1 MIATQSKTFRIL
13 LLLLATH
20 LLMPLAFAWGATV
33 TWRIVIT
40 PKDSGKVIWATSSP
54 SNSGTLLKSGKIS
67 VNTGAFVD
75 LTFQPNPG
83 GTIESVFKNTEDVTF
98 WLDAQHHFQF
108 GPIGGPHT
116 ITVIFSGGT
125 PVPVDPTGNFDFSFP
140 TDNPDLT
147 AIADLSGN
155 YQGITP
161 NHHQRHYNFDVAQ
174 DESGKLSVMGT
185 ATGILTKEG
194 TPTIS
199 GNVGGISTAG
209 DKPTAQL
216 KGSFTGT
223 RDGVDVTAKGTAKGP
238 VEITD
243 IGSGV
248 SGVSGTAG
256 GSSKVGGVP
265 HSVKN
270 GPVSL
275 PVTPSQAS
283 HLHKDWSLELNIQS
297 KVNPNSGKSYL
308 GATGQLL
315 LPNGDTISYPERV
328 VKYSKKGYSIT
339 FKGGTNITIQ
349 PNKIDKKSK
358 VVIKGMTLEQQGQ
371 IWKPT
376 GGTMSYQFLGQKGTG
391 NLLDF
396 LP

>member
-33 TWRIVIT
+33 TWNIVIT
-40 PKDSGKVIWATSSP
+40 PKNSGTVIWATSSP
-54 SNSGTLLKSGKIS
+54 SGSGTLVKSGK
-67 VNTGAFVD
+67 VTFNNGAFVD

-83 GTIESVFKNTEDVTF
+83 GTIVSVFKNLDNVTS

-108 GPIGGPHT
+108 GPVGSPHT

-140 TDNPDLT
+140 TGNPDLT
-147 AIADLSGN
+147 GIASISGN
-155 YQGITP
+155 YQGVTREKKR
-161 NHHQRHYNFDVAQ
+161 QYNFDVAQ
-174 DESGKLSVMGT
+174 DESGKLAIMGT
-185 ATGILTKEG
+185 TTGYLSKDG
-194 TPTIS
+194 NPTVS
-199 GNVGGISTAG
+199 GNIGAITTVSE
-209 DKPTAQL
+209 KPTAQL

-223 RDGVDVTAKGTAKGP
+223 CDGVPVTAKGTAKSP
-238 VEITD
+238 VELTD
-243 IGSGV
+243 IGGGV
-248 SGVSGTAG
+248 SGISATAG
-256 GSSKVGGVP
+256 GSAKVGGVP
-265 HSVKN
+265 SSSKN
-270 GPVSL
+270 GPISHSVA
-275 PVTPSQAS
+275 PSQAS
-283 HLHKDWSLELNIQS
+283 NFSKSWSLRLDIQS
-297 KVNPNSGKSYL
+297 KVNSKTGKPYI

-315 LPNGDTISYPERV
+315 LPNGDTILYPERV

-358 VVIKGMTLEQQGQ
+358 VVIKGMTLEEQGQ
-371 IWKPT
+371 VWKPT
-376 GGTMSYQFLGQKGTG
+376 AGTMTYQFLGQKGTES
-391 NLLDF
+391 LLDF

>member
-1 MIATQSKTFRIL
+1 MIATQSKACRIL
-13 LLLLATH
+13 LLLLCVH
-20 LLMPLAFAWGATV
+20 LLMPLALVWGDTL
-33 TWRIVIT
+33 TWNILIT
-40 PKDSGKVIWATSSP
+40 PKNSGKVIWATSLP
-54 SNSGTLLKSGKIS
+54 PNSGTLLKSGKLT
-67 VNTGAFVD
+67 VNSGALVD

-83 GTIESVFKNTEDVTF
+83 GTIVSVLKNADNVTS

-108 GPIGGPHT
+108 GPVSSSH
-116 ITVIFSGGT
+116 VILVTFSGGT

-140 TDNPDLT
+140 TGNPDLT

-155 YQGITP
+155 YQGVTP
-161 NHHQRHYNFDVAQ
+161 NTYQRHYNVDVAQ

-185 ATGILTKEG
+185 ATGILSKDG
-194 TPTIS
+194 NPTFS
-199 GNVGGISTAG
+199 GNVGGISTAS
-209 DKPTAQL
+209 DEPTAQL

-256 GSSKVGGVP
+256 GSAKVGGVP
-265 HSVKN
+265 YSVKN

-283 HLHKDWSLELNIQS
+283 HLHKDWSLQLNIQS
-297 KVNPNSGKSYL
+297 KVNPNSGKSYI

-358 VVIKGMTLEQQGQ
+358 VVIKGMTLEEQGQ

-391 NLLDF
+391 DLLDF

>member
-1 MIATQSKTFRIL
+1 MIATQSKACRIL
-13 LLLLATH
+13 LSLLCAH
-20 LLMPLAFAWGATV
+20 LLMPLALVWGDTL
-33 TWRIVIT
+33 TWNIVIT
-40 PKDSGKVIWATSSP
+40 PKNSGKVIWATSSP
-54 SNSGTLLKSGKIS
+54 PNSGTLIKSGKLTFNS
-67 VNTGAFVD
+67 GAFVD

-83 GTIESVFKNTEDVTF
+83 GTIDSVFKNTDDVTS
-98 WLDAQHHFQF
+98 WLDAQHHFKF
-108 GPIGGPHT
+108 GPVSSPH
-116 ITVIFSGGT
+116 VIVVKFSGGT

-140 TDNPDLT
+140 TGNPDLT

-155 YQGITP
+155 YQGV
-161 NHHQRHYNFDVAQ
+161 NKHQRDYNVDVAQ
-174 DESGKLSVMGT
+174 DESGKLAVMGT
-185 ATGILTKEG
+185 ATGFLSKEG
-194 TPTIS
+194 NPTIS
-199 GNVGGISTAG
+199 GNIGGISTVS
-209 DKPTAQL
+209 DEPTAQL

-223 RDGVDVTAKGTAKGP
+223 RDGVPVTAKGTAKGP

-256 GSSKVGGVP
+256 GSAKVGGVP
-265 HSVKN
+265 YSAKN

-283 HLHKDWSLELNIQS
+283 HLHKDWSLQLNIQS
-297 KVNPNSGKSYL
+297 KVNPSSGKSYI

-371 IWKPT
+371 AWKPT